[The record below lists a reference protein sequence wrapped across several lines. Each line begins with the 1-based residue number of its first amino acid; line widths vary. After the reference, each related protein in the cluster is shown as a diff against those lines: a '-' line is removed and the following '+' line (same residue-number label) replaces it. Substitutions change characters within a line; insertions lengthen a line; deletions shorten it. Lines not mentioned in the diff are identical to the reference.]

1 MTHFRT
7 ENKIRCESGQINSN
21 WAFFLFYL
29 KRKITNVNK
38 KIHVFE
44 LSIRIEKTGK
54 PGATAAQV
62 LRFNPSLKQKQKTQ
76 LSTLKPDL
84 KYMYSI
90 KRNEYTTL

>member
-1 MTHFRT
+1 ML
-7 ENKIRCESGQINSN
+7 
-21 WAFFLFYL
+21 FFLFYL

-62 LRFNPSLKQKQKTQ
+62 LRFNPSLKQKKKKKTQ
-76 LSTLKPDL
+76 FSTLKPDL